1 MQKEIDSTLLVSI
14 KKKNFSAFK
23 SPILKGT
30 PKNLIVYFFLI
41 RLTLVLFLY
50 IGRNSVLSDGGV
62 VSEIVSLMTSGG
74 WLSLLAAFI
83 FSMFLFFFASVLLFS
98 TTMAWPPAVVSVW
111 CDKITKF
118 PFPLIIFVCVCE

>member
-50 IGRNSVLSDGGV
+50 IGRNSVLSDEGV

-74 WLSLLAAFI
+74 
-83 FSMFLFFFASVLLFS
+83 
-98 TTMAWPPAVVSVW
+98 
-111 CDKITKF
+111 
-118 PFPLIIFVCVCE
+118 